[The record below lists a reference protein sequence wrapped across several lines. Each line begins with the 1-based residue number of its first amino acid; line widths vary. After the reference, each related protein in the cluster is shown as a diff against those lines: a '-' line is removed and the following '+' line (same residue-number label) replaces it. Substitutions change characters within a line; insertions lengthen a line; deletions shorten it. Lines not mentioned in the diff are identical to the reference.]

1 MPATR
6 RRSPRHGSVFDVFS
20 SLVSI
25 PAMLAHPNLTL
36 DVVLTVEE
44 ELRALSDRP
53 GRWRRGWARVDRR
66 LVDVVETH
74 TIALMADLFAMI
86 DAELPELFTSN
97 DIAVAMKS
105 GRRLG
110 QKAAYCFREAA
121 LARSATRTATPSCID
136 AWAERILLG
145 MNIGAL
151 TASWDV
157 GALLVG
163 TAIMRDAVVERAYEG
178 SQQRA
183 QQLVPFIK
191 NGDQIE
197 ETLRQSPLWRE
208 KDDPPADR
216 SGRGGAALPHPAGL
230 PAGTGHAGS
239 PAGRRPSGCG
249 PLQPRQRHAA
259 RQTDRLGRTRRPVH
273 VGVGG

>member
-1 MPATR
+1 MHPVARDRYIVNVAVDRTMPATR

-44 ELRALSDRP
+44 EIRALSDRP

-74 TIALMADLFAMI
+74 TIASMGDLFAMI

-110 QKAAYCFREAA
+110 QKAAYCFREGGV
-121 LARSATRTATPSCID
+121 SEVCD
-136 AWAERILLG
+136 
-145 MNIGAL
+145 
-151 TASWDV
+151 
-157 GALLVG
+157 
-163 TAIMRDAVVERAYEG
+163 
-178 SQQRA
+178 
-183 QQLVPFIK
+183 K
-191 NGDQIE
+191 NGN
-197 ETLRQSPLWRE
+197 
-208 KDDPPADR
+208 
-216 SGRGGAALPHPAGL
+216 ALVY
-230 PAGTGHAGS
+230 
-239 PAGRRPSGCG
+239 RR
-249 PLQPRQRHAA
+249 
-259 RQTDRLGRTRRPVH
+259 
-273 VGVGG
+273 VG

>member
-1 MPATR
+1 MPRRVGLPYHAHLMTSIGEFNERSLHRSLKERYAVVGSATEQAIEGFVVDAVNGGHIVEVQTGSFWPLRNKLQRLLNAYSVTLVHPVARDRYIVNVAVDRTMPATR

-36 DVVLTVEE
+36 DVVLIVEE

-74 TIALMADLFAMI
+74 TIASMADLFAMI

-110 QKAAYCFREAA
+110 QKAAYCFREGGVSEVCDKNCNA
-121 LARSATRTATPSCID
+121 LVYRR
-136 AWAERILLG
+136 
-145 MNIGAL
+145 
-151 TASWDV
+151 V
-157 GALLVG
+157 G
-163 TAIMRDAVVERAYEG
+163 
-178 SQQRA
+178 
-183 QQLVPFIK
+183 
-191 NGDQIE
+191 
-197 ETLRQSPLWRE
+197 
-208 KDDPPADR
+208 
-216 SGRGGAALPHPAGL
+216 
-230 PAGTGHAGS
+230 
-239 PAGRRPSGCG
+239 
-249 PLQPRQRHAA
+249 
-259 RQTDRLGRTRRPVH
+259 
-273 VGVGG
+273 

>member
-74 TIALMADLFAMI
+74 TIASMGDLFAMI

-105 GRRLG
+105 GRRLRPKG
-110 QKAAYCFREAA
+110 CV
-121 LARSATRTATPSCID
+121 
-136 AWAERILLG
+136 LL
-145 MNIGAL
+145 
-151 TASWDV
+151 S
-157 GALLVG
+157 
-163 TAIMRDAVVERAYEG
+163 R
-178 SQQRA
+178 
-183 QQLVPFIK
+183 
-191 NGDQIE
+191 
-197 ETLRQSPLWRE
+197 
-208 KDDPPADR
+208 
-216 SGRGGAALPHPAGL
+216 
-230 PAGTGHAGS
+230 
-239 PAGRRPSGCG
+239 GRR
-249 PLQPRQRHAA
+249 
-259 RQTDRLGRTRRPVH
+259 
-273 VGVGG
+273 